1 MGVVI
6 SVRGQTVIPS
16 EIRKK
21 YNITPKS
28 KIEFLDTGKEIV
40 IIPLPKDSFLES
52 RGILK
57 GVTTEDLIEERRKE
71 RKYEHKS

>member
-1 MGVVI
+1 MSVVV

-21 YNITPKS
+21 YKIKAKS
-28 KIEFLDTGKEIV
+28 KIEFIDTGEEIV
-40 IIPLPKDSFLES
+40 IIPLPENSFLES

-57 GVTTEDLIEERRKE
+57 GVSTKDLIEERRKA
-71 RKYEHKS
+71 RKYEHKE

>member
-40 IIPLPKDSFLES
+40 IIPLPKDPFLES